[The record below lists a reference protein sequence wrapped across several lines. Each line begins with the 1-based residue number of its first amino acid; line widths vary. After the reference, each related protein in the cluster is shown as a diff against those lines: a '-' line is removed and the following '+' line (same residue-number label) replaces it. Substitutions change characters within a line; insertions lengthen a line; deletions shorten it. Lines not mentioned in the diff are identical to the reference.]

1 MDRED
6 PTKAL
11 IYARISS
18 CEREKKRC
26 SIDAQLK
33 LLRNYAAREG
43 FEVLKEFVDVETAKQ
58 AGRTSFSEMISWQ
71 RANPD
76 AKIILLLKKPT
87 SSITTLRIG

>member
-1 MDRED
+1 MNRED

-18 CEREKKRC
+18 KEREKKRY

-33 LLRNYAAREG
+33 LLRDFAVREG

-58 AGRTSFSEMISWQ
+58 AGRTSFNEMISWQ
-71 RANPD
+71 RENPD
-76 AKIILLLKKPT
+76 VRTILLLKKPT
-87 SSITTLRIG
+87 TSITTLRIG